1 MSIQEA
7 NDVNDETYMKMALG
21 LARPTLGQTSP
32 NPAVGAVLVKNNE
45 IIGMGAHLKA
55 GEPHAERHALS
66 MAGKKAG
73 GAVMY
78 VTLEPCAH
86 FGRTPPCAKALIE
99 AGVAKVVIGAKDP
112 DERVSGRGIR
122 MLKAAGIEVE
132 EGVCEEEA
140 LELNRM
146 FFHSVTSRTP
156 YVTLKT
162 ASSLDGKIATHK
174 GESKWITGEKAREDV
189 HRLRHTHDAIL
200 VGVNTVIADNPSL
213 TVRLPGG
220 GKNPVRIILDNHLR
234 TPADAGMLHDRQA
247 PVWIITGENG
257 NKEKKAALEAAGA
270 EVMTL
275 AGDAVLIEP
284 LLELLGESGIRS
296 LLVEGGGSVND
307 SFLRSGLFNQI
318 IVYLAPILIG
328 GKEARSSFSGLGIGR
343 LEDTAKLTIKTT
355 ETIGDDLKIT
365 AVREENHVY
374 RNY

>member
-1 MSIQEA
+1 M
-7 NDVNDETYMKMALG
+7 NDETYMKMALG